1 MINESVPVYEDNFR
15 LLQDVVV
22 SADRTFVG
30 SVSQAKTITLKGTL
44 FYQAC
49 DLVKCYLH
57 QKSGVS
63 RMCDSC
69 HWMERDLRMRF
80 GISKFNRVGEGVR
93 G

>member
-1 MINESVPVYEDNFR
+1 MISLVMVDESISVYVDNCR

-30 SVSQAKTITLKGTL
+30 SVTQARTITLKGTL

-63 RMCDSC
+63 WDVRLMLTGWREISGCDSA
-69 HWMERDLRMRF
+69 
-80 GISKFNRVGEGVR
+80 
-93 G
+93 